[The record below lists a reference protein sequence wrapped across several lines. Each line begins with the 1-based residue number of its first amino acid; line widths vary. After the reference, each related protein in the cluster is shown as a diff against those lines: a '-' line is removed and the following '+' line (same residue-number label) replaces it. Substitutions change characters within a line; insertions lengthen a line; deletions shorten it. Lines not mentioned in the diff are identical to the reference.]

1 MKHLFKLRY
10 LPGLPIYSDNN
21 IIKWGGGK
29 DSNLPFVILTTND
42 NKLTYTPDKIYH
54 FTNDNVILQS
64 QESFISVDDVP
75 YNVLKNGDTVCFET
89 FGYLFFNKYYTTMQ
103 QLSVFPFNNFSV
115 FNNGQYT
122 FTIKS
127 DSIDVKKGDN
137 LITTFTLT
145 GLKRKDSDTRD
156 FVGEIASYQDNLIK
170 VDRTNP
176 DNPTIHFL
184 SFENSQYKDNYE
196 REERVKLA
204 YNPFDML

>member
-1 MKHLFKLRY
+1 M
-10 LPGLPIYSDNN
+10 
-21 IIKWGGGK
+21 
-29 DSNLPFVILTTND
+29 
-42 NKLTYTPDKIYH
+42 TYTPDKIYH
-54 FTNDNVILQS
+54 FRSGSFIIDIHS
-64 QESFISVDDVP
+64 SFISVDDVP
-75 YNVLKNGDTVCFET
+75 ANILKDGDTICFESH
-89 FGYLFFNKYYTTMQ
+89 GYLFFNKYYTTMQ
-103 QLSVFPFNNFSV
+103 QISVFPFNNFSV

-204 YNPFDML
+204 YNTFDML

>member
-1 MKHLFKLRY
+1 M
-10 LPGLPIYSDNN
+10 
-21 IIKWGGGK
+21 
-29 DSNLPFVILTTND
+29 TTND

-54 FTNDNVILQS
+54 FKGDNFIVDNNT
-64 QESFISVDDVP
+64 SFISVDDVP

-89 FGYLFFNKYYTTMQ
+89 FGYLFFNKYHTTMQ
-103 QLSVFPFNNFSV
+103 QVSVFPFNFFGV

-127 DSIDVKKGDN
+127 DSIDVKKNDK

-156 FVGEIASYQDNLIK
+156 FVGELASYQDNLIK

-176 DNPTIHFL
+176 DNPTVQFL

>member
-1 MKHLFKLRY
+1 M
-10 LPGLPIYSDNN
+10 
-21 IIKWGGGK
+21 GGGK

-54 FTNDNVILQS
+54 FTEDNVILQN
-64 QESFISVDDVP
+64 QASFISVDDVP

-103 QLSVFPFNNFSV
+103 PVSVFPFNNFSV
-115 FNNGQYT
+115 FNNGQYS

-127 DSIDVKKGDN
+127 DSIVVKKGDN

-145 GLKRKDSDTRD
+145 GLKRKDSNTRD
-156 FVGEIASYQDNLIK
+156 FVGEIASYQDYLIK

-176 DNPTIHFL
+176 DNPTVQFL